1 VVAFFCVHSTSLP
14 PKAGGQDKFM
24 GVQTILGQKID
35 QSQKFL
41 EDGTRIPVTQ
51 LWVKGNVVVA
61 VKTRDKHNYSAI
73 QLGFGTWKKPNK
85 AHLGQI
91 KGASLLK
98 APKFLKEVRLNGE
111 DSLPNLGEVINAAEV
126 FKPGDIINVTGIS
139 KGKGYAGVVKR
150 HHFKGGPRTHG
161 QSDRERA
168 PGSIGQTTTPG
179 RVYKGKRMAG
189 RMGHETA
196 TIRDLEIMDVSEDTI
211 LVKGLVP
218 GGKNSLIML
227 KKVGE
232 NKKFVPL
239 YRKKEDIESAERSA
253 HAEGDAREDASRQ
266 STSDDAQQVR
276 SGSGQPQIS
285 DDAHQKEEKTVGDSG
300 SLSEIQPTEMKEKP
314 VEKSGA
320 NFSSSETGLTTS
332 KNAEDIQNENEDK
345 KEVEENAK

>member
-1 VVAFFCVHSTSLP
+1 MTL
-14 PKAGGQDKFM
+14 
-24 GVQTILGQKID
+24 QTIIGQKID

-61 VKTRDKHNYSAI
+61 VKTPDKHNYSAI
-73 QLGFGTWKKPNK
+73 QLGFGKRKKANK
-85 AHLGQI
+85 ALLGHI
-91 KGASLLK
+91 KGASLQQ
-98 APKFLKEVRLNGE
+98 APKSLKEIRMADG
-111 DSLPNLGEVINAAEV
+111 DSLPEIGRVLNVTEIL
-126 FKPGDIINVTGIS
+126 KPGDIINVTGIS

-189 RMGHETA
+189 RMGHENV
-196 TIRDLEIMDVSEDTI
+196 TIRNLEVLDVSQDLI

-218 GGKNSLIML
+218 GGKNTLIIL

-239 YRKKEDIESAERSA
+239 YKEAVET
-253 HAEGDAREDASRQ
+253 GDL
-266 STSDDAQQVR
+266 
-276 SGSGQPQIS
+276 PQIS
-285 DDAHQKEEKTVGDSG
+285 DDVRQEEDQSTENSA
-300 SLSEIQPTEMKEKP
+300 SLSESQSKKSDEKQQ
-314 VEKSGA
+314 EGA
-320 NFSSSETGLTTS
+320 ELAFSSSETGQVSDSEESTIS
-332 KNAEDIQNENEDK
+332 SSANDHPSSASYNEGSTGEVKVDKKEDK
-345 KEVEENAK
+345 KDAG